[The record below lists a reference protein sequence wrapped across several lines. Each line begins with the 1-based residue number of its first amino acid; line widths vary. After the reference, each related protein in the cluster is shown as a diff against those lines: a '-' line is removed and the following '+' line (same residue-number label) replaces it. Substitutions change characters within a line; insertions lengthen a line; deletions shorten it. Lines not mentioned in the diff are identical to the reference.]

1 MQLTP
6 RERRA
11 LRAIEEALAAEDPAL
26 DGLLRQWPTPWRA
39 RLLRWVTWVGVVIAA
54 VLLLAGLMLSDSGL
68 FLGALLTMLALVAI
82 LRRGSPS
89 AGGGRERDPRPGPQ

>member
-39 RLLRWVTWVGVVIAA
+39 RLLRWVTWAGVVVAA
-54 VLLLAGLMLSDSGL
+54 ILLLVGLMLSDSGL
-68 FLGALLTMLALVAI
+68 FLGALLTLVALVAI

-89 AGGGRERDPRPGPQ
+89 AGGGTRA

>member
-26 DGLLRQWPTPWRA
+26 AGLLSHWPTPWGA
-39 RLLRWVTWVGVVIAA
+39 RLLRLGTWAA
-54 VLLLAGLMLSDSGL
+54 VVVAAILLLVGLVLSDSSL
-68 FLGALLTMLALVAI
+68 FLAALLTIVALVALVALVAI
-82 LRRGSPS
+82 LRR
-89 AGGGRERDPRPGPQ
+89 AGGGTGA

>member
-6 RERRA
+6 RERRV

-26 DGLLRQWPTPWRA
+26 AGLLSHWPTPWRK
-39 RLLRWVTWVGVVIAA
+39 RLLRGGTWAA
-54 VLLLAGLMLSDSGL
+54 VVVAAIVLLVGLVLSDSGL
-68 FLGALLTMLALVAI
+68 FLGALLTIVALVVI

-89 AGGGRERDPRPGPQ
+89 AGGGTRA

>member
-6 RERRA
+6 RERRV

-26 DGLLRQWPTPWRA
+26 AGLLRRWPTPWRK
-39 RLLRWVTWVGVVIAA
+39 RVLRWVTWVGVVVAA
-54 VLLLAGLMLSDSGL
+54 IVLLVGLMLSDSGL
-68 FLGALLTMLALVAI
+68 FLGALLALVALVAI

-89 AGGGRERDPRPGPQ
+89 AGGGTRA